1 MKPNEHEYKVMGLAP
16 YAKNE
21 YSIKLYN
28 DVFKNIL
35 KVKNCKVIHKQRPK
49 NLFNYLLNRTNKY
62 RFDNIAGAVQILV
75 EKISSELINQIS
87 KSIKLILSL

>member
-21 YSIKLYN
+21 YSIRLYN

-35 KVKNCKVIHKQRPK
+35 KVKNCKE
-49 NLFNYLLNRTNKY
+49 FTNK
-62 RFDNIAGAVQILV
+62 DQ
-75 EKISSELINQIS
+75 KIF
-87 KSIKLILSL
+87 